1 MRATY
6 LSILNEVRVK
16 GAIIFIAEWLLH
28 NLHVADEI
36 FRHLCCN
43 PQPDVCRSLPPLQFA
58 EVKGY
63 PAVLHRSFHNTRY
76 KRERQPEG

>member
-28 NLHVADEI
+28 NLHIADEI
-36 FRHLCCN
+36 FRYLCRDLQFEGYRN
-43 PQPDVCRSLPPLQFA
+43 LPPLQFA

-63 PAVLHRSFHNTRY
+63 PAVLLGLFHNTH
-76 KRERQPEG
+76 